1 MAPIPVLNALAD
13 ATRCRI
19 IEILRKG
26 PVPVHKLAAGFDIS
40 RPAISRH
47 LRVLKEAGLIR
58 EEKSGRENHYT
69 LQPRKLAPVRKWLDT
84 IAPPKNAQ
92 AAAEPEAEADAVA
105 EVVAIVPAPEIVVP
119 PAVVAPEPI
128 AVAPIEV
135 VPVAEPVVAAAP
147 KVARVKAPKPV
158 KAAEPVEAATAS
170 ISQLG
175 FDF

>member
-47 LRVLKEAGLIR
+47 LRVLKDAGLIR

-69 LQPRKLAPVRKWLDT
+69 LQAKKLAPVRKWLDT
-84 IAPPKNAQ
+84 IAPLKNAQ
-92 AAAEPEAEADAVA
+92 PVAEPEAEAIAEIAAVTEVA
-105 EVVAIVPAPEIVVP
+105 EAVVP
-119 PAVVAPEPI
+119 PVSTLPEPVEI
-128 AVAPIEV
+128 VPVAVPPKLARAKPSK
-135 VPVAEPVVAAAP
+135 PAKVAEPVETTAPQKPAAP
-147 KVARVKAPKPV
+147 
-158 KAAEPVEAATAS
+158 
-170 ISQLG
+170 ISQMG

>member
-69 LQPRKLAPVRKWLDT
+69 LQAKKLAPVRKWLDT
-84 IAPPKNAQ
+84 IAPAKSAQ
-92 AAAEPEAEADAVA
+92 PVVEEDVAVAAEIAAIADVP
-105 EVVAIVPAPEIVVP
+105 VVL
-119 PAVVAPEPI
+119 VAPEPI
-128 AVAPIEV
+128 VAP
-135 VPVAEPVVAAAP
+135 VATP
-147 KVARVKAPKPV
+147 KVARVKAPKPA
-158 KAAEPVEAATAS
+158 KTTEPAETAAPSKPAAP
-170 ISQLG
+170 ISQMG

>member
-69 LQPRKLAPVRKWLDT
+69 LQAKKLAPVRKWLDT
-84 IAPPKNAQ
+84 IAPQKNAQ
-92 AAAEPEAEADAVA
+92 PADEPEVEAVA
-105 EVVAIVPAPEIVVP
+105 EA
-119 PAVVAPEPI
+119 I
-128 AVAPIEV
+128 AVAPVPVLEV
-135 VPVAEPVVAAAP
+135 VAPPEPVVQQPVAVAPVEVAPVAAPP
-147 KVARVKAPKPV
+147 KVARVKAPKPAKV
-158 KAAEPVEAATAS
+158 AEPVEAAAPPQPAAP
-170 ISQLG
+170 ISQMG

>member
-69 LQPRKLAPVRKWLDT
+69 LQAKKLAPVRKWLDT
-84 IAPPKNAQ
+84 IAPAKNAQ
-92 AAAEPEAEADAVA
+92 PVVEQ
-105 EVVAIVPAPEIVVP
+105 EV
-119 PAVVAPEPI
+119 
-128 AVAPIEV
+128 
-135 VPVAEPVVAAAP
+135 VVAAEIVAIADAPVVLAPPPVAP
-147 KVARVKAPKPV
+147 KAIVAPVAPPKPARVKAPKPA
-158 KAAEPVEAATAS
+158 KTPEPVEAAAPPKPAAPV
-170 ISQLG
+170 SQMG

>member
-47 LRVLKEAGLIR
+47 LRVLKDAGLIR

-69 LQPRKLAPVRKWLDT
+69 LQAKKLAPVRKWLDT
-84 IAPPKNAQ
+84 IAPLKNAQ
-92 AAAEPEAEADAVA
+92 PVVEEEIEAPAEIIAIAAAPVVVEA
-105 EVVAIVPAPEIVVP
+105 PAPVVP
-119 PAVVAPEPI
+119 EPVIAPEPTP
-128 AVAPIEV
+128 VAP
-135 VPVAEPVVAAAP
+135 P
-147 KVARVKAPKPV
+147 KVARAKAPKPA
-158 KAAEPVEAATAS
+158 KTTEPAETAAPPKPAAP
-170 ISQLG
+170 ISQMG